1 MNVATDSSVWAL
13 LSHAYAFQLLNPIG
27 GVAAALVPAALGPV
41 TPAAALAVLA
51 PLAVLVP
58 LAALA
63 MLAPPA
69 MAASISTPLRPVAS
83 PARRSRDR
91 AACVVA
97 ELRDVRELRIFT
109 TPHL

>member
-27 GVAAALVPAALGPV
+27 GVTAALVPAALGPV
-41 TPAAALAVLA
+41 TPAAALAALA
-51 PLAVLVP
+51 P

-63 MLAPPA
+63 ALVPLA

-91 AACVVA
+91 AACVVP
-97 ELRDVRELRIFT
+97 ELRELRIVT
-109 TPHL
+109 TPHH